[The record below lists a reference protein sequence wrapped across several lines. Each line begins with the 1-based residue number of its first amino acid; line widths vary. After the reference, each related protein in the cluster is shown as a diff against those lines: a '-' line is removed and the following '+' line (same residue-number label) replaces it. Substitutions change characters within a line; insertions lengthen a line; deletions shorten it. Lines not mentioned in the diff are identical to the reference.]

1 MLHLWG
7 RLNSINVRKV
17 VWAAQELGLTL
28 QRTDAG
34 GQHGIVREP
43 HFLERNPNG
52 LVPLLEDGDIR
63 LWESNVIV
71 RYLCARYAPGTL
83 CPEPLGARFAA
94 EQWMDWQQ
102 TTFNPAVRPAFLQL
116 IRVPPEQRQPAL
128 IERSIQEVAPL
139 LDLLEQHLAQNHY
152 LGGAEFTMADI
163 PVGCEIHRWRQLP
176 IEQPPRPNLERWY
189 TALGA
194 RQAAKGVLTF
204 VCT

>member
-43 HFLERNPNG
+43 HFLDRNPNG
-52 LVPLLEDGDIR
+52 LVPLLEDGDVR

-116 IRVPPEQRQPAL
+116 IRVPPEQRQPAI
-128 IERSIQEVAPL
+128 IERSIQEVEPL
-139 LDLLEQHLAQNHY
+139 LDLLEHHLAQNNY

-189 TALGA
+189 TALYA

>member
-17 VWAAQELGLTL
+17 VWAAQELGLPL

-34 GQHGIVREP
+34 GQHGIVCEP

-52 LVPLLEDGDIR
+52 LVPLLEDGDVR

-83 CPEPLGARFAA
+83 CPEALGPRFVA

-102 TTFNPAVRPAFLQL
+102 TTFNPAVRPAFMQL
-116 IRVPPEQRQPAL
+116 VRVPADQRQPAL
-128 IERSIQEVAPL
+128 IEQSIHAVMPL
-139 LDLLEQHLAQNHY
+139 LDLLDQHLAQHAY

-176 IEQPPRPNLERWY
+176 VEQPPRPNLERWY
-189 TALGA
+189 AALSA
-194 RQAAKGVLTF
+194 RQGAKGVLTF